1 MRQALRDAVH
11 VDRSR
16 LAVNAAARNTV
27 GVVLPLVV
35 GALSGHLV
43 AGVTVA
49 IGAQNVALADRPGPY
64 RLRLA
69 RLLFTAAVAAVGAG
83 AGILVGRWDVA
94 AIILTA
100 CWAFGAGLLV
110 SLGPT
115 ATQVGITSTILM
127 LVLAGRAQFTDA
139 AGPAAAAFTALQ
151 ILAGGALQALFAVAG
166 WPLRRYRPERLALA
180 SAYTELATTAT
191 EAPGTDVGPAAGAT
205 LDSVHRTIRGIGRN
219 RSATM
224 VAFRV
229 LLDEAE
235 RIRIELLALGA
246 HAERLGELGA
256 NSSRD
261 RVLDVLTAAATLLRR
276 IGDSLATADPPAHVT
291 LAAREL
297 TTAIRS
303 LETLARQ
310 SSDSSFAVLVTL
322 RAAVA
327 RADALDEQL
336 RIAIGTASTWR
347 YEEDERPG
355 GSAAVHLPASLR
367 FDHPLQTVRANLT
380 PTSSAFRHAVRLA
393 ACLTCCDVVVRAADL
408 PRGYW
413 LPLMVLITLQ
423 PGFAAT
429 LSRGLLRITGT
440 IVGLGVVTGLVAILP
455 DSVWL
460 DFLLVGLLFFGF
472 RALFLASFGLSVAF
486 LTALVVVLLSLIDV
500 DPTSTILE
508 RGIYTAAGGA
518 IALGVYLAWPTWER
532 SRVRPRLAEL
542 LTAYREYLALVADD
556 EATPAQVAS
565 ARSAA
570 RVARTN
576 AEASLERF
584 SGDPD
589 RTHRDDLVELAES
602 VFAGSLPLVHAA
614 MRLEAARRDA
624 ARLPETPA
632 LAAFVEH
639 ACTALDAMAT
649 AVRDG
654 APLADVPDVPAEA
667 DATRADLTDHD
678 DLGATD
684 RTAAALVEST
694 EEIARSLTA
703 LAAALRG
710 DRDEDEPAT

>member
-1 MRQALRDAVH
+1 MRQALRDLVQ

-94 AIILTA
+94 AVVLTA

-139 AGPAAAAFTALQ
+139 AGPAAAAFTAVQ
-151 ILAGGALQALFAVAG
+151 ILAGGALQAVFAVSG

-256 NSSRD
+256 NSARD
-261 RVLDVLTAAATLLRR
+261 RVLDVLAAAATLLRR

-297 TTAIRS
+297 STAIRS

-327 RADALDEQL
+327 RADALDEQV

-347 YEEDERPG
+347 YEEERPS
-355 GSAAVHLPASLR
+355 GSATVHLPASLR

-380 PTSSAFRHAVRLA
+380 PTSSAFRHAIRLA
-393 ACLTCCDVVVRAADL
+393 ACLTACDLVVRVADL

-429 LSRGLLRITGT
+429 LSRGALRIAGT
-440 IVGLGVVTGLVAILP
+440 IVGLGAVTGLVAILP

-500 DPTSTILE
+500 DPSSTILE

-576 AEASLERF
+576 AEGSLERF

-589 RTHRDDLVELAES
+589 RTRGDDLVALTEA
-602 VFAGSLPLVHAA
+602 VFAASLPLVHAA

-624 ARLPETPA
+624 ARLPESPA
-632 LAAFVEH
+632 LTAFVAH

-654 APLADVPDVPAEA
+654 TPPADLPDVPAEA

-684 RTAAALVEST
+684 RTSAALVEST

-703 LAAALRG
+703 LAAALGG
-710 DRDEDEPAT
+710 DRDESPG